1 MLRPALYQA
10 LSGSEKNTSIG
21 WWEIFEPFC
30 KWLFTF
36 ALWLKVKTT
45 VKPVLNKV
53 QAVNVIVK
61 PFFKSTSIRL
71 HSWIRKGSLL
81 HNNRRRRHHISKKRI
96 VIWSNLIIVRA
107 DHSTLVIIRSDQIMS
122 PGSGSQGP
130 FGKFPN
136 IRPILWTPSSFRH
149 VLVFWKCIHVHNY
162 FVTIRMLQM
171 SFWPNKGGSF
181 LP

>member
-1 MLRPALYQA
+1 M
-10 LSGSEKNTSIG
+10 
-21 WWEIFEPFC
+21 
-30 KWLFTF
+30 TF
-36 ALWLKVKTT
+36 HICSPALWLKVKTT

-61 PFFKSTSIRL
+61 PFLKSTSIRL

-149 VLVFWKCIHVHNY
+149 VLVFWKCIYVHNY
-162 FVTIRMLQM
+162 FVTIRMLQK
-171 SFWPNKGGSF
+171 SFWPNKGSSF
-181 LP
+181 FS